1 MRYTR
6 WIAVSL
12 LGSNNSLEWDGHTM
26 DNSILFEENY
36 SQLIKS
42 ALYSA
47 EAEQHEAGQ
56 SINEDDYV
64 RKLITESV
72 CVIMPERIE
81 GRDYFIDLAK
91 EIAEA
96 YLIDI
101 VIRERKDRITVTYT
115 LDYEAGF
122 SCLKPIIQLADEL
135 IFQNREDHVFI
146 SLDYFT
152 HATYCSGRVV
162 CP

>member
-1 MRYTR
+1 
-6 WIAVSL
+6 
-12 LGSNNSLEWDGHTM
+12 M

-42 ALYSA
+42 ALNSA

-56 SINEDDYV
+56 SINTDDYV

-101 VIRERKDRITVTYT
+101 IIKEHKNRITVTYT

-122 SCLKPIIQLADEL
+122 SCLKPIIELADEL
-135 IFQNREDHVFI
+135 TFQSSNNNNVA
-146 SLDYFT
+146 L
-152 HATYCSGRVV
+152 AA
-162 CP
+162 

>member
-1 MRYTR
+1 
-6 WIAVSL
+6 
-12 LGSNNSLEWDGHTM
+12 M
-26 DNSILFEENY
+26 DSSILFEKKY
-36 SQLIKS
+36 SQFIQS
-42 ALYSA
+42 ALNSV

-56 SINEDDYV
+56 SINTDDYA

-81 GRDYFIDLAK
+81 RRDYFIDLAK

-135 IFQNREDHVFI
+135 TFQSSNSNSAVFA
-146 SLDYFT
+146 SLDYYT
-152 HATYCSGRVV
+152 HATYRSGVRVL
-162 CP
+162 PL

>member
-1 MRYTR
+1 
-6 WIAVSL
+6 
-12 LGSNNSLEWDGHTM
+12 M

-42 ALYSA
+42 ALNSV
-47 EAEQHEAGQ
+47 EAEQHEDGQ
-56 SINEDDYV
+56 RINTDDYV

-72 CVIMPERIE
+72 CVIMPERMVE
-81 GRDYFIDLAK
+81 RDYFIDLAK
-91 EIAEA
+91 EIAED

-122 SCLKPIIQLADEL
+122 SCLEPIIQLSDEL
-135 IFQNREDHVFI
+135 TFRSSNSNSAVLA
-146 SLDYFT
+146 SLDYYT
-152 HATYCSGRVV
+152 HATYRSGEKVL
-162 CP
+162 PL

>member
-1 MRYTR
+1 
-6 WIAVSL
+6 
-12 LGSNNSLEWDGHTM
+12 M
-26 DNSILFEENY
+26 DSSILFEKKY
-36 SQLIKS
+36 SQFIQDCCNS
-42 ALYSA
+42 ALNSNG
-47 EAEQHEAGQ
+47 AEQREDGA
-56 SINEDDYV
+56 SINTDEYV

-101 VIRERKDRITVTYT
+101 VIRERKDRINVTYT
-115 LDYEAGF
+115 LDYEAEF

-135 IFQNREDHVFI
+135 TFQSNNSNSAVLA
-146 SLDYFT
+146 SLDYYT
-152 HATYCSGRVV
+152 HATYRSGVKV
-162 CP
+162 LPL